1 MQGRLK
7 PFMFLACP
15 NFSLHK
21 ILAIPLTSL
30 LLLAPFILSIC
41 RDKMAHALG
50 SLAELAPG
58 HSVRVLALRACERYS
73 ASVGG
78 TNDDPATRRAAAAA
92 LRSIAVRASNQFS
105 DGGSGDIWCKKVLP
119 MAYLGRK
126 DDDKKIASL
135 WEEVWEEGG
144 AVANAGGND
153 GSDFGVTLEEK
164 LLPHLVKAC
173 LVALDDVSWS
183 RRVTACQSLM
193 DLTDM
198 EILAPAPRKLDAQ
211 KGNASPAS
219 EQSLT
224 RARRRAQASAE
235 VLATCTKL
243 IGKSRLWTGK
253 AEVVKAVAKIASKW
267 SIVGDTSAYD
277 TTDWSIFGAEGVNAE
292 ARKWI
297 PIQQDDE
304 DWDNLF
310 FGDGWFKSNDASS
323 ISSQLEEDKANASP
337 SATERG
343 DDNMADDNEEEAE
356 EGGSGGLDFHDE
368 EKIVGPEQLLARTS
382 DVSEDED
389 DVRRTTT
396 ITLTVSGLCRLLLE
410 QGLSSP
416 NASARDNDVL
426 LPYRAASLQ
435 ALADIINSLHTAN
448 GQTKPTSK
456 ASAHDRYLYKNIAP
470 VLLSNIRMKDA
481 SDQSSKPQPPLITA
495 RCLGCLSASLY
506 HGLGVARADP
516 NGEDNEEDIVGL
528 SRILVDLSG
537 GKQPAWTV
545 REAAALAAASLAA
558 RASSDKLR
566 KHAAITALLDCA
578 KNTQK
583 DRKFWRVRLA
593 GLQVLLALV
602 ERAGSAPGDT
612 ANADDELQL
621 ILEAL
626 LPEKESIAKIARTC
640 LSDNEAKVT
649 AVATKICGAIS
660 WWP

>member
-1 MQGRLK
+1 
-7 PFMFLACP
+7 
-15 NFSLHK
+15 
-21 ILAIPLTSL
+21 
-30 LLLAPFILSIC
+30 
-41 RDKMAHALG
+41 MAHALG

-58 HSVRVLALRACERYS
+58 HSVRILAIRACERYS
-73 ASVGG
+73 VSVGG
-78 TNDDPATRRAAAAA
+78 INDDPAARRAAAAA

-126 DDDKKIASL
+126 DDDKKVASL
-135 WEEVWEEGG
+135 WEEVWDEGG
-144 AVANAGGND
+144 AVANAGGSD
-153 GSDFGVTLEEK
+153 RSDFGVTLEEK

-173 LVALDDVSWS
+173 LLALDDVSWS

-198 EILAPAPRKLDAQ
+198 DILAPAPRKLDAQ

-224 RARRRAQASAE
+224 RARRRAEASAE
-235 VLATCTKL
+235 VLATCTRM

-267 SIVGDTSAYD
+267 SIVGDTSTNGA
-277 TTDWSIFGAEGVNAE
+277 TDWSIFGAESTNTE
-292 ARKWI
+292 AYMCI
-297 PIQQDDE
+297 PIQQDDK

-310 FGDGWFKSNDASS
+310 IGDGWFKSNDASS
-323 ISSQLEEDKANASP
+323 ISSQLEEDQANASSP
-337 SATERG
+337 ATERG
-343 DDNMADDNEEEAE
+343 DDNMADDNEKEAE
-356 EGGSGGLDFHDE
+356 EGDSGGLDFDDE
-368 EKIVGPEQLLARTS
+368 EKIVGSEQLLVRTS

-389 DVRRTTT
+389 DARRTSTTT

-410 QGLSSP
+410 QGLSSQSG
-416 NASARDNDVL
+416 SARDNDIL

-435 ALADIINSLHTAN
+435 ALADIINSLQPTN
-448 GQTKPTSK
+448 DRTKPTSS
-456 ASAHDRYLYKNIAP
+456 ASAHDRYLYKHIAP

-481 SDQSSKPQPPLITA
+481 SDVSSKPQPPLITA

-506 HGLGVARADP
+506 HGIGVARADT
-516 NGEDNEEDIVGL
+516 NGEDNEENVVGL
-528 SRILVDLSG
+528 SRILVELSG

-558 RASSDKLR
+558 RASPNKLR
-566 KHAAITALLDCA
+566 KHAAITALLNCA

-612 ANADDELQL
+612 ANADDELQQ

>member
-1 MQGRLK
+1 
-7 PFMFLACP
+7 
-15 NFSLHK
+15 
-21 ILAIPLTSL
+21 
-30 LLLAPFILSIC
+30 
-41 RDKMAHALG
+41 MAHALG

-78 TNDDPATRRAAAAA
+78 TNDDPAARRAAAAA

-119 MAYLGRK
+119 LAYLGRK

-135 WEEVWEEGG
+135 WLEVWDEGG
-144 AVANAGGND
+144 AAANAGGPD

-164 LLPHLVKAC
+164 LLPYLVKAC
-173 LVALDDVSWS
+173 LVALNDVSWS

-211 KGNASPAS
+211 KGDGPPAS
-219 EQSLT
+219 EQSLA

-235 VLATCTKL
+235 VLATCTRL
-243 IGKSRLWTGK
+243 IGKGRLWAGK
-253 AEVVKAVAKIASKW
+253 TEVVNAVAKIASKW
-267 SIVGDTSAYD
+267 AIVGDIKSDAFDWSIVGAA
-277 TTDWSIFGAEGVNAE
+277 INNAE
-292 ARKWI
+292 ACTWI
-297 PIQQDDE
+297 PIQQDDN

-310 FGDGWFKSNDASS
+310 LGDGWFKSNDASS
-323 ISSQLEEDKANASP
+323 ISSQVEEDRAPPAS

-343 DDNMADDNEEEAE
+343 VGSIADDKEGDAE
-356 EGGSGGLDFHDE
+356 EGDSGGLDFDDE
-368 EKIVGPEQLLARTS
+368 EKLVGSEQLLARTS

-389 DVRRTTT
+389 EIRGTTTT
-396 ITLTVSGLCRLLLE
+396 ILTVSGLCRLLLE
-410 QGLSSP
+410 QGLSPPS
-416 NASARDNDVL
+416 ASARDNDIL

-435 ALADIINSLHTAN
+435 ALADIINSLHPAK
-448 GQTKPTSK
+448 GRTKPTSNT
-456 ASAHDRYLYKNIAP
+456 SAHDRYLYKHIAP
-470 VLLSNIRMKDA
+470 VLLSNIRLKDT
-481 SDQSSKPQPPLITA
+481 SDQNSKPQPPLITA

-506 HGLGVARADP
+506 HGIGDAKAGAS
-516 NGEDNEEDIVGL
+516 GENNEEDVVGL
-528 SRILVDLSG
+528 SRIFVDLSG

-558 RASSDKLR
+558 RASSEKLR
-566 KHAAITALLDCA
+566 KHAAITALLECA

-583 DRKFWRVRLA
+583 DRKFWKVRLA
-593 GLQVLLALV
+593 GLQLLLSLV

-612 ANADDELQL
+612 ANAPRSSDGMDANNGNDLQL
-621 ILEAL
+621 MLEAL
-626 LPEKESIAKIARTC
+626 LPEKEIIAKIARTC

>member
-1 MQGRLK
+1 
-7 PFMFLACP
+7 
-15 NFSLHK
+15 
-21 ILAIPLTSL
+21 
-30 LLLAPFILSIC
+30 
-41 RDKMAHALG
+41 MAHALG

-78 TNDDPATRRAAAAA
+78 TNDDPAARRAAAAA

-126 DDDKKIASL
+126 DDDKKVASL

-144 AVANAGGND
+144 AVANAGSSD

-193 DLTDM
+193 DLADM

-211 KGNASPAS
+211 RGNAPPAS

-235 VLATCTKL
+235 VLATCTRL

-292 ARKWI
+292 ACKWI
-297 PIQQDDE
+297 PIQQDSK

-310 FGDGWFKSNDASS
+310 LGDGWFKSNDVSS
-323 ISSQLEEDKANASP
+323 ISSQIEEDKAITTSAS
-337 SATERG
+337 TERG
-343 DDNMADDNEEEAE
+343 DDNMADNNEGGAE
-356 EGGSGGLDFHDE
+356 EGYSGGLDFHDE
-368 EKIVGPEQLLARTS
+368 EKIVGSEKLLARTS

-389 DVRRTTT
+389 DARSTTT
-396 ITLTVSGLCRLLLE
+396 ATLTGLCRLLLE
-410 QGLSSP
+410 QGLSPPS
-416 NASARDNDVL
+416 ASARDNDIL

-435 ALADIINSLHTAN
+435 ALADIINSLHPTN
-448 GQTKPTSK
+448 GRTKPTSK
-456 ASAHDRYLYKNIAP
+456 ASAHDHSLYKHIAP

-481 SDQSSKPQPPLITA
+481 SDQDSKPQPPLITA

-506 HGLGVARADP
+506 HGLGVARYEK
-516 NGEDNEEDIVGL
+516 NGDEEDVVSL

-558 RASSDKLR
+558 RASSEKLR

-612 ANADDELQL
+612 ADTDDELQL

>member
-1 MQGRLK
+1 
-7 PFMFLACP
+7 
-15 NFSLHK
+15 
-21 ILAIPLTSL
+21 
-30 LLLAPFILSIC
+30 
-41 RDKMAHALG
+41 MAHALG

-58 HSVRVLALRACERYS
+58 HSVRILAVRACERYS

-78 TNDDPATRRAAAAA
+78 TNDDPAARRAAAAA

-126 DDDKKIASL
+126 DDDKKVASL
-135 WEEVWEEGG
+135 WEEVWDEGG
-144 AVANAGGND
+144 AVANAGDSD

-164 LLPHLVKAC
+164 LLPYLVKAC

-211 KGNASPAS
+211 KYNSSPAPDC
-219 EQSLT
+219 L

-235 VLATCTKL
+235 ILATCTRM

-253 AEVVKAVAKIASKW
+253 AEVVRTVAKIASKW
-267 SIVGDTSAYD
+267 SIVGDTSTNGAS
-277 TTDWSIFGAEGVNAE
+277 DWSIFGAESTNTE
-292 ARKWI
+292 ACKWI
-297 PIQQDDE
+297 PIQQDDL

-310 FGDGWFKSNDASS
+310 IGDDWFKSNDVSS
-323 ISSQLEEDKANASP
+323 ISSQLEEDKTNAS
-337 SATERG
+337 SLATGRG
-343 DDNMADDNEEEAE
+343 DDKMEDDNEKEAE
-356 EGGSGGLDFHDE
+356 EGDSGGLDFDDE
-368 EKIVGPEQLLARTS
+368 EKIVGSEQLLARTS

-416 NASARDNDVL
+416 SGSARDNDIL

-435 ALADIINSLHTAN
+435 ALADIINSLKPTS
-448 GQTKPTSK
+448 GRTKPTSK
-456 ASAHDRYLYKNIAP
+456 ASAHDRYLYKHIAP
-470 VLLSNIRMKDA
+470 VLLSNIRMVDA

-506 HGLGVARADP
+506 HGIGVAKADT
-516 NGEDNEEDIVGL
+516 NGEDNEEDVVGL